1 MQIKIHALA
10 EMSEAERQLL
20 QKNLASAANNPEN
33 MTEEDWY
40 ITLENNAVLISI
52 LIRKGVIY
60 DVYSN

>member
-20 QKNLASAANNPEN
+20 QNNLASVASNPDN

-40 ITLENNAVLISI
+40 ITLENNAVMISI
-52 LIRKGVIY
+52 LIRKGFTR